1 MNTEKEYDIYCDDEW
16 VAGTNDLDEA
26 VNYAQQYRQ
35 DGSVKVFEVT
45 KKFVLVLQMS
55 KIKFSKEK

>member
-1 MNTEKEYDIYCDDEW
+1 MKIDKDYDIYCDDEW

-26 VNYAQQYRQ
+26 VYYAQQYREE
-35 DGSVKVFEVT
+35 GGVKVFEVT
-45 KKFVLVLQMS
+45 KKSVLVLQMS

>member
-1 MNTEKEYDIYCDDEW
+1 MNPDIEYDIYCDDEW
-16 VAGTNDLDEA
+16 VAGTTDLDEA
-26 VNYAQQYRQ
+26 VNYAHQYRE
-35 DGSVKVFEVT
+35 DGGVKVFEVT